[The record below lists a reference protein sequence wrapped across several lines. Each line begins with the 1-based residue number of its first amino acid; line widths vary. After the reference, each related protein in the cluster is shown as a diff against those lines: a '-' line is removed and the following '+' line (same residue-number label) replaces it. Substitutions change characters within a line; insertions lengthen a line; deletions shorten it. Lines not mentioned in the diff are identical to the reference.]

1 MISPAPI
8 AAHAGGRGAGGGAKQ
23 KLTHEQR
30 AQVIQRQ
37 QQRLLL
43 LRHSSKEGKCPA
55 GTPQNP
61 DKCRAT
67 PHCAQMKQ
75 LWQHLAKCKDPKCAT
90 PYCVSSRYVLSHY
103 HRCKDQSCLVCGPVR
118 QAIQREAPGEDDEG
132 ETKPA
137 LPVTASAPIAADAG
151 GWTPFQVFCATTS
164 AEDSSS
170 LLGTWNYIQSKLA
183 RRPT

>member
-43 LRHSSKEGKCPA
+43 LRHSSKCPAA

-137 LPVTASAPIAADAG
+137 LPVIASAPIAADAG